1 MPSSKARDSPS
12 VERRDRLTL
21 AKLASYDDVATDAL
35 VDRAYFW
42 TNTRKNRTKYIPV
55 RGIHDDD
62 VARILLQDVI
72 VAKDTVKAE
81 TQLLSMSGM
90 KKYLAKLPNDR
101 EKEWFR
107 RHLRKYIQMYLPD
120 SPFEVTTTN
129 RYTITEHEAAIC
141 ARKFIKQ
148 GEEIKY
154 LSGTL
159 VPMTREEEQ
168 ELDLKRKDF
177 SIVMSSRRKTPS
189 FFLGPARFANHDCN
203 ANGRL
208 VTRGSEGMQ
217 VVATRDIYTGEEIT
231 VSYGDDYFGIDNCE
245 CLCLT
250 CERVVRNGWAPHVDS
265 EGESS
270 KASTPALNDEVMS
283 NDNSLSPRK
292 RKHPSD
298 SDSEISPSSTP
309 RKRTKFTRQNSKLRS
324 AVSLADFGPM
334 SDNPPLSTETLV
346 VQQATE
352 AASVAEDAI
361 EPAKGSAVEVAVV
374 VTQTSATDCDS
385 PPSLEAD
392 DSQLLSTSTT
402 PTSLGDVKIKVEDL
416 LEAPI
421 PETGSTT
428 TAHLALSA
436 TDQPRGDRRLLGNDS
451 DALSELSDLVDMDDK
466 LATVQKPKRS
476 RGSCWRNSVVPSVEE
491 ESHRVRVPGDYTKTS
506 KLLAQAYDRWP
517 KTDKEGPMDDEER
530 VMDHRTVHRFLYPEE
545 EARVSRK
552 DRGVSFG
559 VTPTPEL
566 SEPRTET
573 EDSEACEDRRNTR
586 ASRRRTRSLRMTIAY
601 DNPLVNLDYGVLQG
615 RYDSTYNLSYFR
627 KIPFAAPPTGENR
640 FRAPQPPLRIN
651 DAVYDTDQDFD
662 MCPQRTVNG
671 SEDCLYL
678 GLFSRPWD
686 VRSAVSVR
694 RPVLVVFYG
703 GGFIQGSASFT
714 LPPPSYPVLNVSNVN
729 DYVVIYPNYRVN
741 AFGFLSGKAIKES
754 PTSDLNPGLLD
765 QQFVLKWVQKYIHHF
780 AGDPH
785 NVTIWGQSAG
795 GGSVLAQ
802 VLANG
807 RGKQPKLFSKALA
820 SSPFWS
826 KTYAYDSPEAEAVY
840 DHLTNLT
847 GCANSS
853 DTLACLKTIDVQTIR
868 DASLVISK
876 SHQWTTSTFTWGPVI
891 DGDFL
896 FDTLTEA
903 VTSHSLQ
910 TEFIFGMY
918 NTHEGEN
925 FVPTDLRSLNITDG
939 FNFSTANFHQWLVG
953 FLPGLSPEQIQLV
966 ESKYYPP
973 TGEIETIDLDNSM
986 YVRAGLVYRDVVLA
1000 CPSYWIASAA
1010 ASAGYVGEY
1019 TISPAQHASDTIYW
1033 NRVNS
1038 VQQTNELVYKGYAG
1052 AFASFFQ
1059 TGDPNAHKVTNAS
1072 QPGVPMLRSSE
1083 DEFVVTET
1091 GFERAGVELLRERCD
1106 FWKSVGEKVP
1116 V

>member
-55 RGIHDDD
+55 RGVHEDD
-62 VARILLQDVI
+62 VARILLHEVI
-72 VAKDTVKAE
+72 VAKDSAQAE
-81 TQLLSMSGM
+81 KQLLAMSGM

-148 GEEIKY
+148 GQEIKY

-217 VVATRDIYTGEEIT
+217 VVATRDIYIGEEIT

-250 CERVVRNGWAPHVDS
+250 CERAVRNGWAPHVDS
-265 EGESS
+265 EEGSS
-270 KASTPALNDEVMS
+270 KASTPALNDEAIS
-283 NDNSLSPRK
+283 NDSLLSPRK
-292 RKHPSD
+292 RKHHLDSD
-298 SDSEISPSSTP
+298 SDISPSSTP
-309 RKRTKFTRQNSKLRS
+309 RKRSKFTRQSSKLRS
-324 AVSLADFGPM
+324 AVSLADFAPVGSG
-334 SDNPPLSTETLV
+334 SDNPPPQAETSIV
-346 VQQATE
+346 PETTG
-352 AASVAEDAI
+352 AASITNDTIV
-361 EPAKGSAVEVAVV
+361 PASGSAVEVSQA
-374 VTQTSATDCDS
+374 SATDCDS
-385 PPSLEAD
+385 SPSLEAD
-392 DSQLLSTSTT
+392 ESHHSSTSTT
-402 PTSLGDVKIKVEDL
+402 PTSIGDVKIKVEDTV
-416 LEAPI
+416 EASLT
-421 PETGSTT
+421 ES
-428 TAHLALSA
+428 ASA
-436 TDQPRGDRRLLGNDS
+436 THITLSITGQPHNDRHPPGTDNDM
-451 DALSELSDLVDMDDK
+451 LSELSEITDNP
-466 LATVQKPKRS
+466 QKPKRS
-476 RGSCWRNSVVPSVEE
+476 RGSRWKHGVVPSVEE

-506 KLLAQAYDRWP
+506 KLLAQAYDRWVDCHTCNVWFVQHNSYLTRRECPRCERHSMLYGFRWP
-517 KTDKEGPMDDEER
+517 KTDKEGSMDDEER

-545 EARVSRK
+545 EARISRK

-566 SEPRTET
+566 S
-573 EDSEACEDRRNTR
+573 DR
-586 ASRRRTRSLRMTIAY
+586 LAY
-601 DNPLVNLDYGVLQG
+601 ESPLVSLDYGVFQG

-640 FRAPQPPLRIN
+640 FRAPQPPMRIL
-651 DAVYDTDQDFD
+651 DDVYDTDQDFD

-686 VRSAVSVR
+686 VRSSTAATK

-703 GGFIQGSASFT
+703 GGFIQGGASFT
-714 LPPPSYPVLNVSNVN
+714 LPPSSYPVLNASTLN
-729 DYVVIYPNYRVN
+729 DYVVIYSNYRVN
-741 AFGFLSGKAIKES
+741 AFGFLPGRAVKES
-754 PTSDLNPGLLD
+754 PISDLNPGLLD
-765 QQFVLKWVQKYIHHF
+765 QQFVLKWVQRYIHHF
-780 AGDPH
+780 GGDPH

-795 GGSVLAQ
+795 GGSVVAQ

-807 RGKQPKLFSKALA
+807 RGRQPKLFSKALA
-820 SSPFWS
+820 SSPFWP
-826 KTYAYDSPEAEAVY
+826 KTYAYDAPEAEAIY
-840 DHLTNLT
+840 EHLTNLT
-847 GCANSS
+847 GCANATE
-853 DTLACLKTIDVQTIR
+853 TLACLKAVDVQTIR
-868 DASLVISK
+868 DANLIISESQK
-876 SHQWTTSTFTWGPVI
+876 YTTSTFTWGPVI
-891 DGDFL
+891 DGEFL

-903 VTSHSLQ
+903 VASDSLQ
-910 TEFIFGMY
+910 TELVFGMY

-925 FVPTDLRSLNITDG
+925 FVPPGFRSLNMTNGLNSSIP
-939 FNFSTANFHQWLVG
+939 SFHQWLVG
-953 FLPGLSPEQIQLV
+953 FLPRLSSEEIRLV

-973 TGEIETIDLDNSM
+973 VGRSETLDLYNST
-986 YVRAGLVYRDVVLA
+986 YVRAGLIYRDVVLA
-1000 CPSYWIASAA
+1000 CPAYWIASAA
-1010 ASAGYVGEY
+1010 RTAGYAGEY

-1033 NRVNS
+1033 NQVNS
-1038 VQQTNELVYKGYAG
+1038 IQQTDELIYQGYAG

-1059 TGDPNAHKVTNAS
+1059 TGDPNAHKLTNSS
-1072 QPGVPMLRSSE
+1072 QPGVPMLQSTG
-1083 DEFVVTET
+1083 DEFVVTDT
-1091 GFERAGVELLRERCD
+1091 GFETAELVLLKERCD
-1106 FWKSVGEKVP
+1106 FWKSIGERVP